1 MILPS
6 SHIFLPTIFVGKKML
21 VVGAS
26 SGIGKACA
34 EQLAFHGASI
44 VATARSETKLNKL
57 VDALPTDQGQKHVAV
72 AGDWAGLDNAQEVA
86 KAIAKNYKPFDGL
99 IYAAGNEVIG
109 STRSMSAT
117 DISQAFDAS
126 VFGFLGLA
134 SVLASK
140 RFWNQG
146 GGSTVVISSIA
157 AHRGQRGMVAYAAS
171 KSSLTGAVRS
181 LAVELAPLNV
191 RANIIAC
198 GAVRT
203 EMHSRVL
210 QKLPSSAGE
219 AYELAHPLGVGQ
231 TADVAHTSIFLL
243 SPGARWI
250 TGTELTLDGGYLA

>member
-1 MILPS
+1 MILS
-6 SHIFLPTIFVGKKML
+6 SYHIFLPTIFVGKKML
-21 VVGAS
+21 VIGAS

-34 EQLAFHGASI
+34 EQLAFLGASI
-44 VATARSETKLNKL
+44 VATARSEAKLDQL
-57 VDALPTDQGQKHVAV
+57 VKALPIDQGQRHVAI
-72 AGDWAGLDNAQEVA
+72 AGDWSGIDNA
-86 KAIAKNYKPFDGL
+86 KGIAKTIVKSYAPFDGV
-99 IYAAGNEVIG
+99 IYAAGNEVIC
-109 STRSMSAT
+109 STRSMSAN

-140 RFWNQG
+140 RFWNHD

-157 AHRGQRGMVAYAAS
+157 AHRGQRGMVAYAGS
-171 KSSLTGAVRS
+171 KSSLMGALRS

-198 GAVRT
+198 GAVET

-210 QKLPSSAGE
+210 NKLPSSAGD

-231 TADVAHTSIFLL
+231 TADVANTSTFLL
-243 SPGARWI
+243 SQGGRWI
-250 TGTELTLDGGYLA
+250 TGTELTLDGGYLV